1 MYFFPSI
8 VAALQ
13 YSKINTLL
21 ISACT
26 WIATFLVALLVNY
39 TSGSTNDRSIHMT
52 CLMLLALIGNVIVV
66 STNPIPARFVGL
78 FLMPMGV
85 NSAFILV
92 VTWGANSFPRPFV
105 KRSSVVALLS
115 TVANTA
121 SIDGNYMYP
130 NSDAPRYISGG
141 SATAAVS
148 VLVVLIALAIR
159 VWHGRINKQLAQQ
172 EMADS
177 YGRADSLPVEK
188 GFRYVQ

>member
-85 NSAFILV
+85 NSAFIPV

>member
-78 FLMPMGV
+78 FLMPMGG